1 MSENQTLNQT
11 SPSAEE
17 TKIGEAKL
25 RLENLANGLK
35 RLVIGHED
43 VVDAL
48 VLALVSREH
57 MVMIGP
63 PGTAKTFLVTTLAK
77 LLRAKYYTYLMT
89 KYTTFD
95 EIVGPIDVLEL
106 TKGNLRRKWTAIVEA
121 DIVFLDE
128 VFKASSPILN
138 ALLSLMQE
146 RVVYDPFTGTAIP
159 ARLWSLIGA
168 SNEVP
173 ENDDMAVYDRF
184 GVKVFVRPVSNMNTL
199 ASVLEAKWL
208 RPPAEDAAA
217 AMDDVKAVHD
227 YAESLLRSRDVLQL
241 YQVHMMPLFPLV
253 ESKGIYVSDR
263 TKVEKMPRLF
273 AAYLA
278 LHGASEAKAS
288 EAAYRLV
295 RLLARNFEE
304 LAEIEKAMDEMLGEL
319 SKLFKLLDDAKK
331 LYDLGELNSALGLF
345 RQVALFD
352 VESLKEKPWII
363 ERAKMLVREAQEYVA
378 LIQESL
384 ANLKRPR

>member
-1 MSENQTLNQT
+1 
-11 SPSAEE
+11 
-17 TKIGEAKL
+17 
-25 RLENLANGLK
+25 
-35 RLVIGHED
+35 
-43 VVDAL
+43 
-48 VLALVSREH
+48 
-57 MVMIGP
+57 
-63 PGTAKTFLVTTLAK
+63 
-77 LLRAKYYTYLMT
+77 
-89 KYTTFD
+89 
-95 EIVGPIDVLEL
+95 
-106 TKGNLRRKWTAIVEA
+106 
-121 DIVFLDE
+121 
-128 VFKASSPILN
+128 
-138 ALLSLMQE
+138 
-146 RVVYDPFTGTAIP
+146 
-159 ARLWSLIGA
+159 
-168 SNEVP
+168 
-173 ENDDMAVYDRF
+173 
-184 GVKVFVRPVSNMNTL
+184 
-199 ASVLEAKWL
+199 
-208 RPPAEDAAA
+208 
-217 AMDDVKAVHD
+217 VHD

>member
-17 TKIGEAKL
+17 TIGEARL

-173 ENDDMAVYDRF
+173 ENDELAVYDRF

-217 AMDDVKAVHD
+217 AMDDVKTVHD

-295 RLLARNFEE
+295 RLLARSFEE

-331 LYDLGELNSALGLF
+331 LYDLGELNSALNLF